1 MVSGRSNCSASRMG
15 LPMSSVSSSASSSL
29 WASISAAR
37 RSSATLA
44 RRQRRPGAGLEG
56 AAGGGHGAVDIG
68 LAAGGH
74 VGQLA
79 AVDRAAGLECRA
91 VGGIGVGAVDVGAA
105 FRAQRGDLRLPVIQ
119 RVQCH
124 VVQLPLRPARATMAS
139 SSTLQPASR
148 CCGCASSI
156 SLWLT
161 PSLQGHED
169 HGGGRDRG
177 HVHRVVS
184 GAGDDVHG
192 RQATVGGALA
202 HLADQVGIEGRGP
215 EILHVL
221 QFHLD
226 MVGRRHVL
234 AGLAQRLVHAGER
247 GFVLVAQVGRHA
259 HLSGDDVARAGMGV
273 QLAHRAS
280 AMRLVGVGDADHR
293 LHQVAGRQQRV
304 ATDRHGRGAGVHF
317 HAGHDDVV
325 PAQAQR
331 SGDHAHDL
339 SSCSRIGPCSMC
351 ASK

>member
-1 MVSGRSNCSASRMG
+1 MSFSSRCGRRAPHG
-15 LPMSSVSSSASSSL
+15 V
-29 WASISAAR
+29 
-37 RSSATLA
+37 
-44 RRQRRPGAGLEG
+44 QQHV
-56 AAGGGHGAVDIG
+56 AAGFQV
-68 LAAGGH
+68 
-74 VGQLA
+74 
-79 AVDRAAGLECRA
+79 
-91 VGGIGVGAVDVGAA
+91 
-105 FRAQRGDLRLPVIQ
+105 LRL
-119 RVQCH
+119 RVLDF
-124 VVQLPLRPARATMAS
+124 VVADAVLA
-139 SSTLQPASR
+139 
-148 CCGCASSI
+148 
-156 SLWLT
+156 
-161 PSLQGHED
+161 GHED

-339 SSCSRIGPCSMC
+339 FLVLQDRALLDVRLEIGVHRTAAHRVRAGVADGLQFVAHRQALGVAGGQRGFQRELPANTPDPIITGTKREPSSLVQMATSSGASVCTPASLSVRITSRP
-351 ASK
+351 ASTP